1 MIQASEPPTHD
12 IPEAPVQQGEPPEHN
27 SPSPGPAPLPA
38 HTPLPTAAILDRTL
52 PAAALQALARL
63 YAAAEPN
70 AYRHT
75 APLDFDSQLI
85 PLLLTSRAQVR
96 RLLTQLRL
104 AKMIDWSTDG
114 ANRYT
119 IHLLSLKSSK
129 AQMGDSDDDA
139 DPHASHLTEGMHQQP
154 SESQNG
160 DSPEPLSV
168 MGCLLRAGVWTDHAL
183 RIDSLITQNVR
194 RGHGYLPDLRDVL
207 GWIAFCYAYR
217 DKHRIQTSAA
227 VLSASL
233 SANRR
238 CPDHLRPPYICT
250 ICHLDD
256 AHCTCAEPDL
266 RLPPRFLDF
275 AFNSDFDERSET
287 FWGVCR
293 RCHGYPCQC
302 EEGEE
307 ADETNDE
314 DDFQP
319 GGDTRGW

>member
-1 MIQASEPPTHD
+1 MIQAAQPPTEQF
-12 IPEAPVQQGEPPEHN
+12 PEDPAPQGEPSERN
-27 SPSPGPAPLPA
+27 SHSPGPAPLPA

-96 RLLTQLRL
+96 RILTQLRL

-119 IHLLSLKSSK
+119 IHLLSLNSSK
-129 AQMGDSDDDA
+129 AQNRDSDVVA
-139 DPHASHLTEGMHQQP
+139 DPPDFYPDDSQQQHT
-154 SESQNG
+154 ESQNG
-160 DSPEPLSV
+160 DSPEPLTV

-194 RGHGYLPDLRDVL
+194 RGHSYLPDLRDVL

-217 DKHRIQTSAA
+217 DKHRVQTSAA

-238 CPDHLRPPYICT
+238 CPDHLRPPYICSV
-250 ICHLDD
+250 CCLDE
-256 AHCTCAEPDL
+256 AHCACEMPDIH
-266 RLPPRFLDF
+266 LPPRFLDF
-275 AFNSDFDERSET
+275 AFNCEYDERSES

-302 EEGEE
+302 ADPQE
-307 ADETNDE
+307 ADQENEE

-319 GGDTRGW
+319 RGDTRGW